1 MRSFEGHW
9 AMEICFVVSLQL
21 AAVLVLFA
29 ASTAEETL
37 SRAAKSLVK
46 CVVEVTTSLR
56 AILKFCTQNFSE
68 FRNDLVN
75 FARLTFFLE
84 PKQFCEVE

>member
-1 MRSFEGHW
+1 
-9 AMEICFVVSLQL
+9 MEICFVVSLQL
-21 AAVLVLFA
+21 AAVLFLFA

-56 AILKFCTQNFSE
+56 AIL
-68 FRNDLVN
+68 
-75 FARLTFFLE
+75 
-84 PKQFCEVE
+84 